1 MIAENSVLNA
11 RYRLDQKIGQGGFAA
26 VYLGTDLLLERRV
39 AIKVLN
45 PALTEDASFLERF
58 FKEAKAIAGFD
69 HPNILT
75 VFDYGQ
81 TDGTA
86 FLVMPY
92 VEGGTLHERL
102 RREKKLTLAQTGKYL
117 QQVAA
122 ALDYAHRRSVVHRD
136 IKPQN
141 MLLRAEDD
149 RLLLADFG
157 IAKVLSSA
165 SAQSYTG
172 AMGTLSYMSPEQL
185 GGNVGRSTDIYA
197 LGCVLFQMLT
207 GQLPYTGPTEQV
219 VMGHLIAPV
228 PSIIERSQGQ
238 VPPAVQEV
246 IERALAKKPEER
258 YSSAGDLA
266 KAFQAVV
273 AGISTAGSAT
283 VPIPM
288 AGDTQPTQVL
298 NTPPRPS
305 QPVLPT
311 VPQNKPPDA
320 QVYGNTRPAM
330 PDLTEPGLTTPLPPA
345 RPLAN
350 PPVNSTPPA
359 PVMAPARP
367 LPAKPGMNKAL
378 FGGIIGALLLVGVII
393 GAVIIISNSSP
404 GLPPVPT
411 ASPTTLA
418 ANAVSFEV
426 TTRAAIVA
434 TTAPAFTATAVNTTV
449 PATATLTR
457 IAATPTVAPTT
468 VPASA
473 FNRSAIEAALAS
485 LPGTTSAVVLFPD
498 GQTVEDD
505 ATRQLPS
512 ASTIKLWIAG
522 TFLEEAQAGRVDLS
536 EKYTI
541 KASDNATGTG
551 ILQNKVGQTYT
562 YGEIL
567 SAMLIY
573 SDNEGANILL
583 DRMGG
588 GLDKV
593 NAYIQRNGYNQ
604 TKIQRRLGDV
614 NNPKNNFSSARD
626 ASTFMQRL
634 LKGQIV
640 DKSSSDLILKA
651 LQDRLAYPADQ
662 NYFGPKLGGVEYR
675 HISGVSPGIRNEVG
689 FFYIKPDT
697 AVIVALYTSE
707 VGNEAA
713 DEATLATAVRQIYDA
728 AKS

>member
-1 MIAENSVLNA
+1 MIAENSILNA

-26 VYLGTDLLLERRV
+26 VYLGTDLVLERRV

-102 RREKKLTLAQTGKYL
+102 RREKKLNLAQTGKYI

-165 SAQSYTG
+165 SAQSLTG

-238 VPPAVQEV
+238 VPPAVQEI
-246 IERALAKKPEER
+246 IEKALAKKPEER
-258 YSSAGDLA
+258 YLSAGDLA

-273 AGISTAGSAT
+273 AGISNAGSVT
-283 VPIPM
+283 VPIPIP
-288 AGDTQPTQVL
+288 AQAQPTQVL
-298 NTPPRPS
+298 NTPPWPS

-320 QVYGNTRPAM
+320 EVYGNTQPAI
-330 PDLTEPGLTTPLPPA
+330 PEFTEPGLTTPLPPS

-350 PPVNSTPPA
+350 SPGNSTPPA

-367 LPAKPGMNKAL
+367 HPAKPGVNKAL
-378 FGGIIGALLLVGVII
+378 LGGIIGALLLVGVII
-393 GAVIIISNSSP
+393 GAVIIISTSSL

-411 ASPTTLA
+411 ASNTTLA
-418 ANAVSFEV
+418 ANTVSFEV
-426 TTRAAIVA
+426 TTRAAIVP
-434 TTAPAFTATAVNTTV
+434 TTAPVFTATAVNTAALSTTLA
-449 PATATLTR
+449 ATAT
-457 IAATPTVAPTT
+457 PTT
-468 VPASA
+468 APASA

-522 TFLEEAQAGRVDLS
+522 TFLEEAQAGRVDLT

-562 YGEIL
+562 YAEIL

-626 ASTFMQRL
+626 ASTYMQRL

-640 DKSSSDLILKA
+640 DKASSDLILKA

-689 FFYIKPDT
+689 FFYIKPDIP
-697 AVIVALYTSE
+697 VIVALYTSE
-707 VGNEAA
+707 IGNEAA
-713 DEATLATAVRQIYDA
+713 GEATLATAIRQIYDA